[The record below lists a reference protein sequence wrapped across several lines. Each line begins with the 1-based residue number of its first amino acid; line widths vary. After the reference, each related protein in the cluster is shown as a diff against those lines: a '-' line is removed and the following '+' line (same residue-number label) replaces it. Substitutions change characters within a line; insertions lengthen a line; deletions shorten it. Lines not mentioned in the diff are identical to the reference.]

1 MKKAYPAVDLWRF
14 LMALVVILIHSY
26 VFDLPMS
33 RTAQGWCDLLRN
45 TAVASFFC
53 CNGFFCFYGLELK
66 RDEDWKKFWK
76 RWRKFLRLYL
86 IWYLI
91 YLPFGVYG
99 EVAVYQAGA
108 AKGILKI
115 LYRFLVTGWGYYSWQ
130 MWYLHAAIVGLAA
143 LAWLR
148 RKGVGCR
155 VLLLACALLYLAGEI
170 MDSAYTNQFGSGFL
184 ALYYRLFYGTRNAVF
199 YGGVFLSFGMFEEE
213 KRRKTESGAAGTA
226 GLLAAGLAL
235 YGVVMDMEAV
245 SGCLSAVI
253 ACLVIRL
260 LLSVPLPASPVWKRL
275 RGMSGVMFYS
285 HMLFVALFQLVV
297 RKSGGEPDLAAAA
310 GSLACSLLFSAF
322 MEYLKEKKNPSACRI
337 F

>member
-130 MWYLHAAIVGLAA
+130 MWYLHAAIAGLAA

-155 VLLLACALLYLAGEI
+155 VLLLACVLLYLAGEI
-170 MDSAYTNQFGSGFL
+170 MDFAYTNQIGSGFL

-199 YGGVFLSFGMFEEE
+199 YGGVFLSFGMFQGNERCDVLFPHAFCGFISARRAE
-213 KRRKTESGAAGTA
+213 KRRGAGSCRGSRKPGVQPSVFRFHGVFKGKKESMG
-226 GLLAAGLAL
+226 
-235 YGVVMDMEAV
+235 MPDF
-245 SGCLSAVI
+245 
-253 ACLVIRL
+253 
-260 LLSVPLPASPVWKRL
+260 L
-275 RGMSGVMFYS
+275 RGETFGN
-285 HMLFVALFQLVV
+285 Q
-297 RKSGGEPDLAAAA
+297 KSEQAEEVPGG
-310 GSLACSLLFSAF
+310 
-322 MEYLKEKKNPSACRI
+322 R
-337 F
+337 